1 MYIHL
6 CIYKK
11 IYLGRRM
18 YTKILSDSVYGF
30 QRGMAPTS
38 LATLALLKIN
48 KVDKNK
54 SVSLIQR
61 SENNWTYATRQ
72 ST

>member
-1 MYIHL
+1 
-6 CIYKK
+6 
-11 IYLGRRM
+11 M

-48 KVDKNK
+48 KVNKNK

-61 SENNWTYATRQ
+61 SENN
-72 ST
+72 